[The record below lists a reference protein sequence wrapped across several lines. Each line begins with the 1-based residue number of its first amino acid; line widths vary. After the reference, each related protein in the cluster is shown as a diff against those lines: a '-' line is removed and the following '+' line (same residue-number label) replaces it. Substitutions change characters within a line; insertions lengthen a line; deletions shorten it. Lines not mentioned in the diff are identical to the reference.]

1 MNMPSVIA
9 SPSVFTFDRTNG
21 KLMTLNANARDL
33 LAMLG
38 LEKNAQLTLA
48 LLERQIAGR
57 GEMLESR
64 SIAAEEEGGTQELK
78 RTYRLADGMTLHLS
92 RLWSH
97 SPITTLL
104 VEVVREDRE
113 AEFLRRQVS
122 ELLAAAGDAILS
134 IDAEQKIVLFNRQAE
149 SLFGYEAQE
158 ILGQPLDTL
167 LPKSIRAR
175 HRRYVASFGSEVEES
190 RLMSGR
196 PEIKGRRKDGSE
208 FPAEAA
214 ISKIELDGRIIYTA
228 VIRDLSAIREAEEK
242 LTRHEAQLRAI
253 IEGLPFGIAISRPD
267 DGEILFANAAFAEL
281 VREPVAKLV
290 GGDLM
295 RFCEEAMPLETAG
308 AGPGEIAIRTA
319 AGERRWVVNSL
330 VGINFDGGEAL
341 LYAWVDVTDRHEA
354 LEALRHSRRMLAKAQ
369 RIAHVGSWNW
379 NVQRDEFD
387 WSDETYEIFGMKRG
401 GITPT
406 YALFRSCVH
415 PEDVFTT
422 HEALRVSIMEG
433 RGVGIDLRIVQTGGA
448 VRNVH
453 IEVEVEHAQ
462 DGRVSNLVGT
472 IQDMTEL
479 KRVEQELRQAKE
491 DAETANQAKSMFLAN
506 MSHELRTPLNAI
518 LGFSEIMASDILG
531 PLAPERAK
539 EYAQNIHC
547 SGQHLLNVVN
557 DILDLSRVEAGRVKL
572 EEAPF
577 APAKLIEDCLGMVAE
592 SALASSLAL
601 EKDVARDLPMV
612 NGDERLLKQVVL
624 NLLSNAIKFT
634 PEKGKVRV
642 VASLVEDGGMR
653 LAVVDSGIGIAKA
666 DIPKLLKPF
675 AQIENYL
682 SRRYQ
687 GTGLGL
693 ALSNEF
699 MRLHDGSLELES
711 EPGKGTSAILRLPS
725 SRVLA
730 SPARERKLSLRS

>member
-38 LEKNAQLTLA
+38 LEKNAPLTLA

-134 IDAEQKIVLFNRQAE
+134 VDAEQKIALFNRQAE
-149 SLFGYEAQE
+149 NLFGYEARE
-158 ILGQPLDTL
+158 ILGQPLDVL

-196 PEIKGRRKDGSE
+196 PEIKGRRKDGTE

-267 DGEILFANAAFAEL
+267 DGEILFANGAFAEL
-281 VREPVAKLV
+281 VHEPVAKLV
-290 GGDLM
+290 GSDLM

-422 HEALRVSIMEG
+422 HEALRVAIMEG
-433 RGVGIDLRIVQTGGA
+433 RGVGIDLRIVQTRGA

-506 MSHELRTPLNAI
+506 MSHELRTPLNGVMGLIHALERTELTGEQRGLVDEI
-518 LGFSEIMASDILG
+518 LGSARQLDRLVGGLLDYGDAAQEAD
-531 PLAPERAK
+531 LAPPAPIHDAEAPPLRILAADDNPTNRRVL
-539 EYAQNIHC
+539 ELMLGAAGAEVVSVENGAQA
-547 SGQHLLNVVN
+547 
-557 DILDLSRVEAGRVKL
+557 VEAWRSGGFDLVLMDLRMPVMDGLDAIRAIRAAEPPGLPRAPIIVISANTSPQDVEISAAAGADRHIGKPIRA
-572 EEAPF
+572 EALF
-577 APAKLIEDCLGMVAE
+577 E
-592 SALASSLAL
+592 
-601 EKDVARDLPMV
+601 
-612 NGDERLLKQVVL
+612 
-624 NLLSNAIKFT
+624 AI
-634 PEKGKVRV
+634 
-642 VASLVEDGGMR
+642 GG
-653 LAVVDSGIGIAKA
+653 
-666 DIPKLLKPF
+666 
-675 AQIENYL
+675 
-682 SRRYQ
+682 
-687 GTGLGL
+687 
-693 ALSNEF
+693 
-699 MRLHDGSLELES
+699 
-711 EPGKGTSAILRLPS
+711 
-725 SRVLA
+725 VLA
-730 SPARERKLSLRS
+730 S